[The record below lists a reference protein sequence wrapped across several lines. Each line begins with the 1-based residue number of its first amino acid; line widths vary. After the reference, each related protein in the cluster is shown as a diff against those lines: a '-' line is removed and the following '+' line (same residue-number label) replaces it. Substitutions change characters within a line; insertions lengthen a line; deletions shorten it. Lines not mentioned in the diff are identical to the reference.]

1 MAPQLR
7 SDLYELPERQIFL
20 IGLVG
25 YGVDVLHERPPV
37 IVIYGDILPENTGR
51 SKMSAGSRQ
60 TKQSKI
66 QKKIKNITG
75 YLKNILVSS
84 AYYKESR

>member
-1 MAPQLR
+1 
-7 SDLYELPERQIFL
+7 
-20 IGLVG
+20 
-25 YGVDVLHERPPV
+25 
-37 IVIYGDILPENTGR
+37 
-51 SKMSAGSRQ
+51 MSAGSRQ